1 MASSF
6 EEVWFDDGNSL
17 STEAGH
23 QAWTS
28 LFSLVNKNLLPA
40 TPQNTAA
47 GSPKREVL
55 KTVEEYFVIR
65 SNMDFS
71 GWPFHPQ
78 ERNSRLSPMNGHPV
92 LPGGALPEEEEDLF
106 L

>member
-6 EEVWFDDGNSL
+6 VEVRFDDGNSL

-40 TPQNTAA
+40 APQKTAV

-55 KTVEEYFVIR
+55 KTLEEYLVIR
-65 SNMDFS
+65 SNMNFS
-71 GWPFHPQ
+71 GWPFHPE
-78 ERNSRLSPMNGHPV
+78 ERNSRLSPMTGHPV
-92 LPGGALPEEEEDLF
+92 LPGGALSEEEDLF